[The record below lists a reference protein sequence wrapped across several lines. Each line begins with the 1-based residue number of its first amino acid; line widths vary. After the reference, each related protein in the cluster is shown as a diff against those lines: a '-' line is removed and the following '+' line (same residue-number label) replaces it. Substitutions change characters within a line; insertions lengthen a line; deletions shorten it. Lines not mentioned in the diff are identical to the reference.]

1 MEEMLNLHGCVV
13 KDERGMLLANL
24 YKDHYSDRIR
34 VVRYPSCSIGMYFH
48 IMSLLL
54 DLGYNVK

>member
-1 MEEMLNLHGCVV
+1 MLNLHGCVV

-34 VVRYPSCSIGMYFH
+34 VVRNPSCSIGMYFH